1 MNTIIESL
9 YLIAKFILG
18 LVPVITEIEEYIN
31 YSLISTVTGLNINTI
46 STFSRILTIAINSGI
61 ALLIA
66 NRINE
71 FIFKII
77 DKRNRRA

>member
-31 YSLISTVTGLNINTI
+31 NSLISTVTGLNINTI
-46 STFSRILTIAINSGI
+46 STSSRILTIVINSGI

-66 NRINE
+66 NRINK
-71 FIFKII
+71 FIFNII

>member
-1 MNTIIESL
+1 MDAITEGLN
-9 YLIAKFILG
+9 LIVKLFCY
-18 LVPVITEIEEYIN
+18 LVPMVSELEEYIN

-46 STFSRILTIAINSGI
+46 STSSRILTIVINSGI

-66 NRINE
+66 NRINK
-71 FIFKII
+71 FIFNII

>member
-1 MNTIIESL
+1 MNTIIECL

-18 LVPVITEIEEYIN
+18 LVPTITEIEEYIN

-46 STFSRILTIAINSGI
+46 STSSRILTIVINSGI

-66 NRINE
+66 NRINK
-71 FIFKII
+71 FIFNII

>member
-1 MNTIIESL
+1 MDAITEGLN
-9 YLIAKFILG
+9 LIVKLFCY
-18 LVPVITEIEEYIN
+18 LVPMVSELEEYTI

-46 STFSRILTIAINSGI
+46 STSSRILTIVINSGI

-66 NRINE
+66 NRINK
-71 FIFKII
+71 FIFNII

>member
-31 YSLISTVTGLNINTI
+31 NSLISTITGLNINTI
-46 STFSRILTIAINSGI
+46 STSSRILTIVINSGI

-71 FIFKII
+71 FIFNII

>member
-1 MNTIIESL
+1 MDAITEGLN
-9 YLIAKFILG
+9 LIVKLFCY
-18 LVPVITEIEEYIN
+18 LVPMVSELEEYTI
-31 YSLISTVTGLNINTI
+31 YSLISAATNLNINTI
-46 STFSRILTIAINSGI
+46 STFSRILTIAVNSAI

-71 FIFKII
+71 FIFNII

>member
-9 YLIAKFILG
+9 YLITKFILD

-31 YSLISTVTGLNINTI
+31 YSLISIVTGLNINTI
-46 STFSRILTIAINSGI
+46 STSSRILTIVINSAI

-71 FIFKII
+71 FIFNII